1 MFTNIKTSD
10 WLSSKSK
17 KEHERLVGIAT
28 KNKHDRIKKY
38 TKRKE
43 EILTFEMDQMEK
55 WKLEKELKQQMKKNI

>member
-10 WLSSKSK
+10 WLRLSSKSK
-17 KEHERLVGIAT
+17 KEHEKLVGIAT

-38 TKRKE
+38 RKRKE

-55 WKLEKELKQQMKKNI
+55 WKLEKELKQ